1 MSIQVAKVRNFSGHS
16 QAVYTLCKGE
26 DTNVFYSSGADG
38 MVVKWNLEQA
48 DGQLLIRFPYP
59 IYSLCRFKDNLL
71 CGGNKGVLTVFNL
84 TTKKIVNQ
92 LQFDT
97 SAIFDI
103 LVWYDKFLL
112 ANGNGI
118 LIVLTKD
125 FVIEKQ
131 SNLSNKSLR
140 KMVATETTVFVA
152 GSEGIIWQ
160 LDKLANIVKFQTAH
174 DQSIF
179 ALDYDFE
186 NNILISGGRD
196 AVLKVWDNLEVLKII
211 SAHWYHINCISFN
224 ETQTYF
230 ATCSLDKSIKLWKS
244 ENHELLKVISNE
256 KYEAHQSSVNKI
268 LWIGINR
275 FISCSDDRMIMCF
288 EIQQK

>member
-1 MSIQVAKVRNFSGHS
+1 
-16 QAVYTLCKGE
+16 
-26 DTNVFYSSGADG
+26 